1 MLIIANAAPAAAE
14 DGARA
19 FTPCRA
25 CHSLDPAER
34 GLPGP
39 NLSGLI
45 GRAVAGNADFDYSPV
60 LRKARDEGL
69 RWDAKRLDAFLADP
83 AAMFPGLWM
92 SMRGI
97 EDAAE
102 RQALVRFLDG
112 PLSPLTVDG
121 HACCVHVSPRNR
133 TIMMAKKS
141 LQKSLQLGRA
151 VEWPDSPEKAQLDRV
166 PNPQADTNY
175 LVRFTAPEFTSICP
189 VTGQPDF
196 AHLMIDYVPGQW
208 LLESK
213 SLKLYVASFRNHGA
227 FHEDCTVMIGKRIA
241 AEIKPKWLRIGGYWY
256 PRGGIPIDVFWQT
269 GKLPKGMWVPDQG
282 VAPYR
287 GRG

>member
-1 MLIIANAAPAAAE
+1 VRSFAVLLLVPMLLPASVAAE
-14 DGARA
+14 ENGARA

-69 RWDAKRLDAFLADP
+69 RWDVKRLETFLADP

-102 RQALVRFLDG
+102 RQALVKFL
-112 PLSPLTVDG
+112 
-121 HACCVHVSPRNR
+121 
-133 TIMMAKKS
+133 
-141 LQKSLQLGRA
+141 
-151 VEWPDSPEKAQLDRV
+151 
-166 PNPQADTNY
+166 
-175 LVRFTAPEFTSICP
+175 
-189 VTGQPDF
+189 
-196 AHLMIDYVPGQW
+196 
-208 LLESK
+208 
-213 SLKLYVASFRNHGA
+213 
-227 FHEDCTVMIGKRIA
+227 EDPSSR
-241 AEIKPKWLRIGGYWY
+241 
-256 PRGGIPIDVFWQT
+256 
-269 GKLPKGMWVPDQG
+269 
-282 VAPYR
+282 
-287 GRG
+287 